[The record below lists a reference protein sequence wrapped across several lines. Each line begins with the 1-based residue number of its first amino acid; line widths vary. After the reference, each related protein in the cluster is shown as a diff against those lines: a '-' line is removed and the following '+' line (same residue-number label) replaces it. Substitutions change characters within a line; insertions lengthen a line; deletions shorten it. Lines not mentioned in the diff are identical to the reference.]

1 MPDKLGDKAR
11 LKHIL
16 DAIDE
21 IGSFTDGV
29 DFEAFRQDSMLKSAC
44 IYQLGIIGEASNHLS
59 DELKSE
65 NDSIPWGEIVG
76 LRNIIIHK
84 YFGVDEK
91 VVWDIIQQDLPDL
104 ESQCQDI
111 LEGLE

>member
-1 MPDKLGDKAR
+1 MPGNLGDKAR

-21 IGSFTDGV
+21 IGSFVDGMG
-29 DFEAFRQDSMLKSAC
+29 FEAFEQDSMLKSAC
-44 IYQLGIIGEASNHLS
+44 IYQLSIIGEASNHLS
-59 DELKSE
+59 NELKSE
-65 NDSIPWGEIVG
+65 NSSIEWGEIIG

-91 VVWDIIQQDLPDL
+91 VVWDIIHQDLPEL
-104 ESQCQDI
+104 KSQCQNI
-111 LEGLE
+111 LNGLE